1 MGIMEP
7 LEGLK
12 ESKSTPQKKPAATLA
27 AINPP
32 SMAEFKTLITKARIQ
47 GKKAGLKQS
56 ELPSCKKEILR
67 FVAGFLLSTPL
78 YMQLHLPFSHMTFLC
93 LLTVP
98 LYESLSLS

>member
-47 GKKAGLKQS
+47 GKKAGLK
-56 ELPSCKKEILR
+56 
-67 FVAGFLLSTPL
+67 
-78 YMQLHLPFSHMTFLC
+78 
-93 LLTVP
+93 
-98 LYESLSLS
+98 